1 MVHRKHCLPNNLYYS
16 FSLVSQLKQ
25 KNELSE
31 SNQVRWLVV
40 MRCLN
45 HYFQRKIKTKRKQSI
60 VQKHHQ
66 KCTQNDSFFTQHHA
80 WTCFCIPK
88 PCMYIVSTDRPESH
102 ILQLSSCRY
111 SFQQGIYRYLSHCS
125 YLRDRDFFFSLAH
138 EPQQSVFYH
147 NTSSDISDSVWMDE
161 HSLQTESKKIPEKS
175 RKRNSLIQKRRC

>member
-25 KNELSE
+25 KMSWVNQTMSDDLLSWGVWIIISNEKS
-31 SNQVRWLVV
+31 
-40 MRCLN
+40 
-45 HYFQRKIKTKRKQSI
+45 KQSVNNPLFRNTI
-60 VQKHHQ
+60 KSVHK
-66 KCTQNDSFFTQHHA
+66 TTLFTQHHA

-161 HSLQTESKKIPEKS
+161 HSSQTESKKIPEKS